1 MALRDVFIGH
11 TGDGLMVGLDDASGL
26 FQYNDSEILTPLEIS
41 QTTGL
46 FSLPFLSINAIATV
60 PGGPE

>member
-1 MALRDVFIGH
+1 
-11 TGDGLMVGLDDASGL
+11 LMVGLDDASGL